1 MLHFINT
8 ACFSYVQSIPAVN
21 DEQRNDFSYI
31 GNLMTKEFIG
41 QQLILIIK
49 SLDTSEEGGRY
60 VLMLSLVLTDSS
72 KFSALKYSLITIWL
86 SVFNLA
92 L

>member
-8 ACFSYVQSIPAVN
+8 VCFSYVQSIPAVN

-49 SLDTSEEGGRY
+49 SLDTNEEGGRY
-60 VLMLSLVLTDSS
+60 VLMLSLVITDSS
-72 KFSALKYSLITIWL
+72 KFSALKYSLITI
-86 SVFNLA
+86 
-92 L
+92 